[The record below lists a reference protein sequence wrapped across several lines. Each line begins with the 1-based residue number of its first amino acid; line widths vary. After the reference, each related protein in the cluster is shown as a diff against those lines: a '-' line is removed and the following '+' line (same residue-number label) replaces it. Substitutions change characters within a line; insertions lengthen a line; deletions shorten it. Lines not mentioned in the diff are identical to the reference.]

1 MNQHLNFCDMKIEG
15 NIIQLER
22 LELKNL
28 ISEAVAI
35 GVRKALTD
43 TTPNKKYL
51 SKNQAY
57 QKYGRR
63 LIDRWIKES
72 LIKEIKDGDRSHKIR
87 LDAIELEKIAA
98 FSNRTSFYRSR
109 EICR

>member
-1 MNQHLNFCDMKIEG
+1 MKMDG

-35 GVRKALTD
+35 GVKKALTD
-43 TTPNKKYL
+43 PSLNKKYL

-63 LIDRWIKES
+63 LVDRWIKEK
-72 LIKEIKDGDRSHKIR
+72 LIKEIKDGDKSHKIR
-87 LDAIELEKIAA
+87 LDALELEKVAA
-98 FSNRTSFYRSR
+98 FSNRTSFFRSR